1 METEIRAKTKKGS
14 FTTDMIVIY
23 PKQEELGSKSLP
35 CKAFSDS
42 SAGQKSGRNKSETKE
57 KKTQS
62 ETKAKTQINNGCF
75 GET

>member
-1 METEIRAKTKKGS
+1 
-14 FTTDMIVIY
+14 MIVIY

-42 SAGQKSGRNKSETKE
+42 SAGQKRLSLAGQKSERNKSETKE

-75 GET
+75 CET